1 MQVTNT
7 EIVKLSKEGYLFMC
21 SHVYDYAHML
31 AQLMSD
37 TETGSK
43 LIVYAT
49 FFELIKQ
56 ILIHNTF
63 SNCSLVVALYKA

>member
-1 MQVTNT
+1 
-7 EIVKLSKEGYLFMC
+7 MC